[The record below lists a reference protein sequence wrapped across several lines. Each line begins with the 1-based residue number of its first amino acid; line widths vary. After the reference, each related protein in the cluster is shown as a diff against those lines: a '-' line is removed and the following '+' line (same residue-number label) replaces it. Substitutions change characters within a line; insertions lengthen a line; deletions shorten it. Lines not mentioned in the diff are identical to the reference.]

1 MVNNQESERIQR
13 EHEDI
18 AIVLNRLTT
27 QQCDA
32 DH

>member
-1 MVNNQESERIQR
+1 MVKNQGAVSIQR